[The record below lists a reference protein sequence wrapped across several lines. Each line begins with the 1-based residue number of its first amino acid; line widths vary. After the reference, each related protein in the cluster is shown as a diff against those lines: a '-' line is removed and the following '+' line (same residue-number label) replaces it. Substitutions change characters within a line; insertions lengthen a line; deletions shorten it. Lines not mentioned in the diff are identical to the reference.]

1 MLVNDGADQ
10 LTNGTLFRKYS
21 SNTQFTGVS
30 GRVALDVLD
39 TYCDMQF
46 QWGYLSRVYSS
57 NQPTHRVAIMPSRFK
72 SIATADRLACGQ
84 CWQ

>member
-1 MLVNDGADQ
+1 LFTVDAIYLAARSLGMMLVNDGADQ

-39 TYCDMQF
+39 MCCDMQVSVS
-46 QWGYLSRVYSS
+46 YLSQI
-57 NQPTHRVAIMPSRFK
+57 NQK
-72 SIATADRLACGQ
+72 K
-84 CWQ
+84 